1 MSSCLGSSSLSSS
14 AMSLPVMLTIPSLS
28 CYTVIPIYK
37 GKGNKNEA
45 GNYRPISLLS
55 HIMKIFEKQIKTQ
68 LMFYFE
74 DNALISADQSAYRKQ
89 HNTQT
94 ALHKVID
101 DWFYNMS
108 DGNLTAVCSLD
119 IKKCFDTINHFIL
132 FKKML
137 NGLNLILMTDNKLF
151 CVKMN
156 YQTNARS
163 KLGFRKDP
171 Y

>member
-1 MSSCLGSSSLSSS
+1 M
-14 AMSLPVMLTIPSLS
+14 
-28 CYTVIPIYK
+28 
-37 GKGNKNEA
+37 
-45 GNYRPISLLS
+45 
-55 HIMKIFEKQIKTQ
+55 
-68 LMFYFE
+68 
-74 DNALISADQSAYRKQ
+74 
-89 HNTQT
+89 
-94 ALHKVID
+94 ID

-132 FKKML
+132 FKKMKFYGIRDENV

-156 YQTNARS
+156 YQKNARS

>member
-1 MSSCLGSSSLSSS
+1 
-14 AMSLPVMLTIPSLS
+14 
-28 CYTVIPIYK
+28 
-37 GKGNKNEA
+37 
-45 GNYRPISLLS
+45 
-55 HIMKIFEKQIKTQ
+55 MKIFEKQIKTQ
-68 LMFYFE
+68 LMFYLE

-108 DGNLTAVCSLD
+108 HGNLTAVCSLD

-132 FKKML
+132 FMEYMMNML

-156 YQTNARS
+156 YQKNARS
-163 KLGFRKDP
+163 KLGFRKNP